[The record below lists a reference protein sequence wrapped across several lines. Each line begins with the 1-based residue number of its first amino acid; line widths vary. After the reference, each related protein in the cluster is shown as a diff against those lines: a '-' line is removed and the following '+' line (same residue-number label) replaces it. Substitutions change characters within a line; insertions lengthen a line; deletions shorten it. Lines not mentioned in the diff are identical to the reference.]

1 MSAPTNTDTT
11 KTRVRFAP
19 SPTGKPHVGAM
30 RTALSNWLLARQT
43 GGTFIV
49 RIEDT
54 DQARF
59 EEGSLESIID
69 GLLWLGLDWDEGPRV
84 GGPHAPYVQSERLH
98 RYRETAV
105 RLVKTGHAYECDCT
119 PERLSD
125 LRKQQQQRKQAP
137 GYDGKCRYKTDY
149 EKSKAKADGNPVV
162 IRMRVPEDRSIQIH
176 DELRGD
182 IAFYSENITDFVIL
196 KSDGFPTYHLAH
208 IVDDIEMQITH
219 VLRGEEWIASAPKH
233 QLIYDALE
241 AQIPVLVHL
250 PILLGRDRSKLSK
263 RHGANSV
270 LDYRDAGYLP
280 EAVVNYLSLLGW
292 STGNDIEVMNRKE
305 LIDRFSLKGL
315 NDSAAIFD
323 VEKLLWMNG
332 VHVRN
337 TPNDTLAEKIIPWL
351 ESTLPCDVRR
361 PLDRTY
367 VHQLV
372 PLIRERI
379 KLLSEA
385 SDLLDFFFTE
395 DVSPDLNDLVSGKSK
410 MDAFSTA
417 AALEASSELIKTAES
432 FTSDYIESA
441 FRNLAA
447 RLSLKPGQLF
457 GVIRIA
463 VTGKRVAPP
472 LFDTLI
478 CIGRDRCLRRIDAAL
493 ALLRQ
498 KAPPS

>member
-1 MSAPTNTDTT
+1 MSAPINTDTT

-59 EEGSLESIID
+59 EEGSLESIIE

-98 RYRETAV
+98 HYTETAM
-105 RLVKTGHAYECDCT
+105 RLVQTGHAYECNCS
-119 PERLSD
+119 PERLNV

-149 EKSKAKADGNPVV
+149 EKSKAKANGNSVV
-162 IRMRVPEDRSIQIH
+162 IRMRVPENRSIQIH
-176 DELRGD
+176 DQLRGD
-182 IAFYSENITDFVIL
+182 IVFNSESLTDFVIL

-208 IVDDIEMQITH
+208 IVDDIDMQITH

-233 QLIYDALE
+233 RLIYDALE
-241 AQIPVLVHL
+241 AQIPILVHL

-263 RHGANSV
+263 RHGASSV

-305 LIDRFSLKGL
+305 LVDRFSLEGL

-337 TPNDTLAEKIIPWL
+337 MPNDKLTEKIVPWL
-351 ESTLPCDVRR
+351 ETTLPHHVRR
-361 PLDRTY
+361 PLDRAY
-367 VHQLV
+367 VNQLV

-385 SDLLDFFFTE
+385 PDLLDFFFTD
-395 DVSPDLNDLVSGKSK
+395 DVSPDLNDLISAKSK
-410 MDAFSTA
+410 MDARSTA
-417 AALEASSELIKTAES
+417 AALEASSEVIKSAVS
-432 FTSDYIESA
+432 FDTNNIETA
-441 FRNLAA
+441 FRDLAG

-457 GVIRIA
+457 GAVRVA

-478 CIGRDRCLRRIDAAL
+478 CIGRDRCLRRIDTAL
-493 ALLRQ
+493 ELLRHRS
-498 KAPPS
+498 PS